1 MKSLRSR
8 ALYFFTVVLIALFC
22 KLFVV
27 DVMYVSGPSMEP
39 ALVHGNLVLEY
50 KLAWGIPLPFANR
63 YLMRWGEPIEDDVV
77 IYPWNGRYVIKRCA
91 GTPGTSLVFSPDS
104 GYSVDIRK
112 RIVPLTEEQYLK
124 LHQTKE
130 IPPGTIFAL
139 GDNLD
144 YSRDSRDYGFVAL
157 DSIRGKVLWK

>member
-63 YLMRWGEPIEDDVV
+63 YLMRWGEPI
-77 IYPWNGRYVIKRCA
+77 A